1 MILPFFK
8 PLNGQLVRQVKDSI
22 RRQLADSMA

>member
-8 PLNGQLVRQVKDSI
+8 PLTGQLVRQNLDSI
-22 RRQLADSMA
+22 RRQLADSMV